1 MNNKRDMCINCR
13 NKSIGCE
20 KFCEAYKGS
29 FNSYLYTIM
38 ANNRIAQREREIALR
53 LKKGAEKKCR

>member
-1 MNNKRDMCINCR
+1 MQNKRDMCIKCR

-29 FNSYLYTIM
+29 FRAYLSNIIT
-38 ANNRIAQREREIALR
+38 NNRIAQREREIAMR
-53 LKKGAEKKCR
+53 VKGGSKRESK